1 MAMTSTTRN
10 IVGIHKIHHSPDRRY
25 CIPIRINVPSDR
37 ESAGSPT
44 PRKDSVASSRIDVA
58 ALIVGAK
65 QEPGGTALCPDR
77 RQQTV
82 DQRERA
88 KIIRIRRRDPR
99 RQVAPATIVTL
110 TTTARIASGLR
121 ENSQTFVYTRVSLIG

>member
-1 MAMTSTTRN
+1 MTSTTRN

-65 QEPGGTALCPDR
+65 QEPGARPSA
-77 RQQTV
+77 QTGGN
-82 DQRERA
+82 RPSINENE
-88 KIIRIRRRDPR
+88 PR
-99 RQVAPATIVTL
+99 
-110 TTTARIASGLR
+110 S
-121 ENSQTFVYTRVSLIG
+121 